1 MTERLDL
8 VVVGSGVAGLTAALR
23 ARELGLRVLVV
34 TKAALDDGNTRWAQG
49 GVAVVLPGSGGGAA
63 DSVAAHVADTV
74 TAGAGLCDEVAVR
87 RILAGGP
94 VAVAALWA
102 RGAVFDTAPDGSPEL
117 TREGGHGTFRVIHA
131 GGDATGA
138 EVQRAL
144 VASARGLP
152 VLEGHLATDVLRD
165 GTGAVAGLALLPAD
179 GEPIVLATR
188 AVLLATGGLGQLYA
202 ATTNASVATGDG
214 LALAL
219 RAGAAVADLEFV
231 QFHPTVLFSGP
242 GSRGRRPL
250 VTEAVRGEGA
260 VLLDVTGRALMPGVH
275 PLRDLAPRD
284 VVAAAI
290 TRRMAATGTDHVLLD
305 ATGIAGFRER
315 FPTVWAACA
324 AAGIDPSEDPIPV
337 APAAHYQCG
346 GVVTDTVGRT
356 GVVGL
361 YAAGEV
367 ARTGLHGANRLAS
380 NSLLEGLVVGT
391 ACADTV
397 ARDLATVPATRAAGP
412 VPAARPPADWPVA
425 RRPVADRDGLQ
436 QAMSAHVG
444 IGRDADGLAAVAA
457 LVAAAPQ
464 LAVRTAADAEDAALT
479 LVAGALLVA
488 ASARL
493 ESRGCHLRTEYPL
506 ADPEWRRSPTVMLD
520 AAGVPVLVEPV
531 TVGGAA

>member
-1 MTERLDL
+1 VTRRLDL

-49 GVAVVLPGSGGGAA
+49 GVAVVLPGGAGRAA
-63 DSVAAHVADTV
+63 DSVDAHVADTV
-74 TAGAGLCDEVAVR
+74 AAGAGLCDEVTVR

-94 VAVAALWA
+94 AAVAALRA
-102 RGAVFDTAPDGSPEL
+102 RGAVFDTAPDGSPGV

-144 VASARGLP
+144 TASTGRLP
-152 VLEGHLATDVLRD
+152 VLERHVATDVLRD
-165 GTGAVAGLALLPAD
+165 GTGAVAGLELLSTG

-219 RAGAAVADLEFV
+219 RAGAVAADLEFV
-231 QFHPTVLFSGP
+231 QFHPTVLFTGP

-260 VLLDVTGRALMPGVH
+260 VLLDGTGRALMPGVH

-284 VVAAAI
+284 VVAAPT

-305 ATGIAGFRER
+305 ATGIAGFRRR

-324 AAGIDPSEDPIPV
+324 AAGVDPSRDPIPV

-356 GVVGL
+356 GVLGL

-391 ACADTV
+391 ACADAV
-397 ARDLATVPATRAAGP
+397 ARDLAVTPAPVSARP
-412 VPAARPPADWPVA
+412 VPPAQQVA
-425 RRPVADRDGLQ
+425 DRPVADRDGLQ
-436 QAMSAHVG
+436 RAMSAHVG

-457 LVAAAPQ
+457 LVAAAPRRE
-464 LAVRTAADAEDAALT
+464 VRTAADAEDAALT
-479 LVAGALLVA
+479 LVAGALSVA

-506 ADPEWRRSPTVMLD
+506 ARPEWCRSTTVVLD
-520 AAGVPVLVEPV
+520 AAGAPVLVEPV

>member
-1 MTERLDL
+1 MTGRLDL

-49 GVAVVLPGSGGGAA
+49 GVAVVLPGSAA
-63 DSVAAHVADTV
+63 DSVDAHVADTV
-74 TAGAGLCDEVAVR
+74 AAGAGLCDEVVVR

-94 VAVAALWA
+94 AAVAALRA
-102 RGAVFDTAPDGSPEL
+102 RGAVFDTAPDGSPGV
-117 TREGGHGTFRVIHA
+117 TREGGHRAFRVIHA

-144 VASARGLP
+144 TASAGGLP

-165 GTGAVAGLALLPAD
+165 ATGAVAGLALLPTG
-179 GEPIVLATR
+179 GEPIVLGTR

-219 RAGAAVADLEFV
+219 RAGAAAADLEFV
-231 QFHPTVLFSGP
+231 QFHPTVLFTGP

-260 VLLDVTGRALMPGVH
+260 VLLDVTGRPLMPGVH

-284 VVAAAI
+284 VVAAAT

-305 ATGIAGFRER
+305 ATGIAGFRQR

-324 AAGIDPSEDPIPV
+324 AAGLDPSRDPIPV

-346 GVVTDTVGRT
+346 GVVTDTAGRT
-356 GVVGL
+356 GVPGL

-391 ACADTV
+391 RCADAV
-397 ARDLATVPATRAAGP
+397 ARDLARAPALGAAHP
-412 VPAARPPADWPVA
+412 VSAAQPGADRPIADF
-425 RRPVADRDGLQ
+425 PVADRDGLQ
-436 QAMSAHVG
+436 RAMSAHVG
-444 IGRDADGLAAVAA
+444 IGRDADGLATVAA

-464 LAVRTAADAEDAALT
+464 RAVRTAADAEDAALT

-488 ASARL
+488 ASARH
-493 ESRGCHLRTEYPL
+493 ESRGCHLRTEHPL
-506 ADPEWRRSPTVMLD
+506 ACAEWRRSTTVVLE
-520 AAGVPVLVEPV
+520 AGGAPVLVEPM
-531 TVGGAA
+531 TVDGAA